1 MDAATGRRDTQRWL
15 APIVTI
21 LALATGIFGASLFLA
36 PDAVAGAFGLVGSD
50 VFLYRLAG
58 AAILGFPFA
67 LAGAWRNGWP
77 ALRITVTGMATFS
90 AASII
95 AALVAYLTGEG
106 TAMAGLILVGSAILL
121 GLELLLLR
129 DPPGPSTGAG
139 NPDIAQWVVA
149 LLAFGGIA
157 ALGTGALA
165 FLLGG
170 LSGKVLAGY
179 SGADAIIYREAG
191 AATLGAAYG
200 AYAALQSRRWE
211 QIGRGLWGAFVFNG
225 LGLVA
230 AILEIARGN
239 GGPNLL
245 SVAILG
251 VTVVVTAG
259 LAVSMARRGR

>member
-1 MDAATGRRDTQRWL
+1 
-15 APIVTI
+15 
-21 LALATGIFGASLFLA
+21 
-36 PDAVAGAFGLVGSD
+36 
-50 VFLYRLAG
+50 
-58 AAILGFPFA
+58 
-67 LAGAWRNGWP
+67 
-77 ALRITVTGMATFS
+77 
-90 AASII
+90 
-95 AALVAYLTGEG
+95 
-106 TAMAGLILVGSAILL
+106 
-121 GLELLLLR
+121 
-129 DPPGPSTGAG
+129 
-139 NPDIAQWVVA
+139 VA

-170 LSGKVLAGY
+170 LSGKLLAGY
-179 SGADAIIYREAG
+179 SGTDAIIYREAG
-191 AATLGAAYG
+191 AATLAAAYG

-230 AILEIARGN
+230 AILEIARGD